1 MKKIFSKS
9 LQKVCNYKNRVY
21 ICSCQTETIM
31 KELILFKSEF
41 AAFNRARKVMLTPLK
56 AVKVRTDEKFIYIE
70 FEEISITQ
78 SFCLGRFMEIYK

>member
-1 MKKIFSKS
+1 
-9 LQKVCNYKNRVY
+9 
-21 ICSCQTETIM
+21 M

-56 AVKVRTDEKFIYIE
+56 ALKVRTDENFIFIE

-78 SFCLGRFMEIYK
+78 AFCLGRFMEIYK